1 MDFSSLAVQ
10 LLQSRARLLLV
21 PAQRDIS
28 RMLRGELFVLN
39 YLREQQRTVHP
50 KELSD
55 RLCVSSARIARLLN
69 VLEKDDMIDRHTDP
83 ADSRSVVVALTPK
96 GEAEIDQVRRAVLDH
111 ISSMLQALGEE
122 DSKTYIRILDQIYRN
137 YQEQKK

>member
-55 RLCVSSARIARLLN
+55 SLCVSSARIARLLN

>member
-1 MDFSSLAVQ
+1 MDYSSLAVQ

>member
-21 PAQRDIS
+21 PAQRDVS

-69 VLEKDDMIDRHTDP
+69 ALEKDDMIDRHTDP

>member
-21 PAQRDIS
+21 PAQRDVS

>member
-21 PAQRDIS
+21 PAQRDVS

-96 GEAEIDQVRRAVLDH
+96 GEAEIDQVRGAVLDH

-137 YQEQKK
+137 YQEQKN

>member
-83 ADSRSVVVALTPK
+83 ADSRSVVVVLTPK